1 MIIIETPRLI
11 LRQLELE
18 DDSFVLELLNT
29 PSWLQFIGDRGV
41 NTLEDARN
49 YIRTGPMD
57 SYSRFGFG
65 LLLIFL
71 KGEDTPIGMCGLLNR
86 DVLDDPDIGFALLP
100 VYEGKGYAFEAASA
114 VLEYSHNELRLKRI
128 VAIVMRENQRSV
140 SLLQRLGFIYE
151 KDIVFPYS
159 NEELLLFGCQLL
171 N

>member
-18 DDSFVLELLNT
+18 DDSFVLELVNT
-29 PSWLQFIGDRGV
+29 PSWLKFIGDRGV
-41 NTLEDARN
+41 HTLEDARN

-65 LLLIFL
+65 LLLISL
-71 KGEDTPIGMCGLLNR
+71 KGENVPIGMCGLLNR

-114 VLEYSHNELRLKRI
+114 VLQYTRNELEIKRI
-128 VAIVMRENQRSV
+128 VAIVMRENQRSF
-140 SLLQRLGFIYE
+140 SLLQRLGFSYE
-151 KDIVFPYS
+151 KDVILPYS

>member
-1 MIIIETPRLI
+1 MVIIETPRLI

-18 DDSFVLELLNT
+18 DDSFVFELVNT
-29 PSWLQFIGDRGV
+29 PSWLKFIGDRGV
-41 NTLEDARN
+41 HTLNDARN

-71 KGEDTPIGMCGLLNR
+71 KGEDIPIGMCGLLNR
-86 DVLDDPDIGFALLP
+86 DVLDDPDMGFALLP

-114 VLEYSHNELRLKRI
+114 VLKYSRNELQLKRI

-140 SLLQRLGFIYE
+140 SLLQRLGFVYE
-151 KDIVFPYS
+151 KDVILPYS
-159 NEELLLFGCQLL
+159 NEELLLFGCKLL